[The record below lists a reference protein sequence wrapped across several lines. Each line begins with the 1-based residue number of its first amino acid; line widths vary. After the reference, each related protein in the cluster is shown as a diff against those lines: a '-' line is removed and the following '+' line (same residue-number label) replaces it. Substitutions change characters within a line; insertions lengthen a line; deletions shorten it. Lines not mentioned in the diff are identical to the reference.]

1 MVNIFKMLFC
11 SVVISGKKRLK
22 EKIKVI
28 DSNKKMEEIKNS
40 VEGWIE
46 VVKASQEQMANPE
59 NYMVDAT
66 VELTVEA
73 GALSDEQLEEIW
85 NQLEDFLCR
94 YEGSEIECHIG
105 SYNHDSPGGA
115 SVGVLG
121 KLLMLDRDKVEDI
134 ISYEKGILKLYTGFK
149 FVYYLNGTPFH
160 ISEKEYNAI
169 MADFEEA
176 DCCDEGDDNLG
187 YSEFDP
193 QDEDIDDATQ
203 NGGCD
208 TEENSHEE

>member
-1 MVNIFKMLFC
+1 MLFC
-11 SVVISGKKRLK
+11 SVVISGNKRLE

-28 DSNKKMEEIKNS
+28 DSNKKMEEIKDS
-40 VEGWIE
+40 VAGWIE
-46 VVKASQEQMANPE
+46 VVKARQEQMANPE

-94 YEGSEIECHIG
+94 HEESEIECHIG
-105 SYNHDSPGGA
+105 SYDHDSPGGA

-121 KLLMLDRDKVEDI
+121 KLLTLDRDKVEDI
-134 ISYEKGILKLYTGFK
+134 LSYEKGVLKLYTGFK
-149 FVYYLNGTPFH
+149 LVHYLNGTPFH
-160 ISEKEYNAI
+160 VSKEEYDRI
-169 MADFEEA
+169 MSDFEEA

-187 YSEFDP
+187 YSEFDL
-193 QDEDIDDATQ
+193 QDEDTSEGRHDSGRGAGED
-203 NGGCD
+203 G
-208 TEENSHEE
+208 HEE